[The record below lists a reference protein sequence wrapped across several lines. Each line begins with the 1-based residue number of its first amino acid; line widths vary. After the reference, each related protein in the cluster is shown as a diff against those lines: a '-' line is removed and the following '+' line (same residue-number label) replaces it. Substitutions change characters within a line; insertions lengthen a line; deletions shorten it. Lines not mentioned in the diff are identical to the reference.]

1 MFGEATLD
9 DLDDDPDL
17 EEHKSKCTPSATEAD
32 FAKMCNSAHLRAH
45 TGGVLCR
52 RLRAVAPPNVRVAR
66 IRFPS
71 DDVPVVH
78 RGYGSGERKHQTAL
92 A

>member
-1 MFGEATLD
+1 MTSMTIPIWRSTSRNVRLLQPKLTLQN
-9 DLDDDPDL
+9 
-17 EEHKSKCTPSATEAD
+17 
-32 FAKMCNSAHLRAH
+32 MCNSAHLRAH